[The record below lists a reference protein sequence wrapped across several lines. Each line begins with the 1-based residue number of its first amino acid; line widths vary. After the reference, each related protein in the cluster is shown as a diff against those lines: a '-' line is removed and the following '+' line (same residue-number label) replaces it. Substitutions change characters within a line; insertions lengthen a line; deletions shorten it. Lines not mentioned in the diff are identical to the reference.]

1 VTVWR
6 LARKAVTFELGL
18 YRSLLRW
25 VFRRP
30 DVPGSGSEAYAY
42 AGAVTPLLL
51 VFIAVSAIDIPV
63 LHVLLPW
70 RTAQLV
76 SLAVGIWGLTWMV
89 GLLAS
94 LRVHPH
100 VVGAAGLRVRY
111 GTSVDI
117 TLPWDT
123 VSGVRVR
130 NRNLPT
136 SRTVQLERSDTGVVL
151 NIAITS
157 QTNVD
162 IVLSEPREFPVKGR
176 MEEVA
181 ELRFFADDP
190 RAVVAATRDR
200 LGAVNR
206 G

>member
-1 VTVWR
+1 MTLWR

-30 DVPGSGSEAYAY
+30 SVPGSGSEAHSY
-42 AGAVTPLLL
+42 AGAVTPLIL

-76 SLAVGIWGLTWMV
+76 SFVVGIWGLTWMV

-94 LRVHPH
+94 LRVYPH
-100 VVGAAGLRVRY
+100 VVGDAGLRVRY

-117 TLPWDT
+117 RVPWDG
-123 VSGVRVR
+123 VSTIRVR

-136 SRTVQLERSDTGVVL
+136 SRTVQLDRAETAAVL
-151 NIAITS
+151 SIGITS

-162 IVLSEPREFPVKGR
+162 VVLRAPRDVPVKGR
-176 MEEVA
+176 MEEIT
-181 ELRFFADDP
+181 ELRFFADEP
-190 RAVVAATRDR
+190 RAVVAAARDR
-200 LGAVNR
+200 LGAVSR
-206 G
+206 D